1 MLLDKIAEEFD
12 ELTQKIVHNCFFD
25 SYERVFS
32 RETGN
37 ERDVLLSWSIDMRN
51 LTRIE
56 MDLEN
61 KKYES
66 KTVMYYV
73 KSYLTCIDN
82 LFKSYDI
89 TIEGRLWEKPD
100 ALNKQVRVIYRY
112 LYDAISELKQIE
124 SKIKYINEAILA
136 VREETWEPLPDDKKE
151 DNVNNIIIS
160 SETRS
165 MSLDGVASDINN
177 LDHFFNNICMLVNQD
192 NDSEN
197 NIYLRKVETGSLT
210 VAISCAMEI
219 GPIIGFIFM
228 CVKLY
233 QEAEKRHLDNEKRK
247 LDLINDS
254 MNMAKEILKI
264 DPDNKE
270 AEEVIQ
276 KCGIHIL
283 DFLKN
288 NPMGTING
296 QYYDIGMEKP
306 KIEDKENK

>member
-12 ELTQKIVHNCFFD
+12 KLYHIIDRKSFFE
-25 SYERVFS
+25 SYEKVF
-32 RETGN
+32 EKKAGN
-37 ERDVLLSWSIDMRN
+37 EKDALLSWSIDMRY
-51 LTRIE
+51 LIRIE
-56 MDLEN
+56 VDLGN
-61 KKYES
+61 IGFES
-66 KTVMYYV
+66 NIVRNYANIYLRCIGGIFEYYDTAI
-73 KSYLTCIDN
+73 KLELQKNSND
-82 LFKSYDI
+82 
-89 TIEGRLWEKPD
+89 
-100 ALNKQVRVIYRY
+100 LNKQALYRD
-112 LYDAISELKQIE
+112 LYDAVKEFKQVESE
-124 SKIKYINEAILA
+124 IKRINRVVFA

-151 DNVNNIIIS
+151 VNINNIIIS
-160 SETRS
+160 SKTRS

-177 LDHFFNNICMLVNQD
+177 LDQFFNNICMLVNQD

-210 VAISCAMEI
+210 VAVSCVMEI
-219 GPIIGFIFM
+219 GPIVGFIFM

-233 QEAEKRHLDNEKRK
+233 QKAEKRHLDNEKKK

-296 QYYDIGMEKP
+296 EYYDIGMEKP